1 MKFLRKYTDDKQ
13 ILFSILLIVQ
23 FIFFITFT
31 RYYLFSINKN
41 SNFIFFPY
49 SMVFLIAIIYALLF
63 VKSSFQFKE
72 LKNFYLNYS
81 RLINIIILIII
92 LYNFSFF
99 YTNFTN
105 ELNIN
110 LINFFLKNFSYASDY
125 IVRNT
130 VIFFLIFFIFN
141 LYLVW
146 KLRLN
151 DINVI
156 NILLNFSKFFLFL
169 AFLNVASYLIT
180 YDTEYIKIYHI
191 FSDLENCL
199 YFQFLPIG
207 ADGKRNYEIIPFL
220 IGYILTLNFKNK
232 KEKILNLLFFLSCFL
247 SFSKNVW
254 IASILVTL
262 IYLIICFDKKKFFR
276 HVILMIIIIVALV
289 NISSTMFNLINES
302 CKIEFKSYT
311 KVKLYSL
318 MPNEVVKEQEKI
330 HLKKLK
336 NFKKVYLD
344 HLSDEEYILESSRLL
359 NSTPER
365 MEIYKNSFNEF
376 TKKPL
381 FGYGVRNYTV
391 SKRISSYDNTI
402 TLSSNPES
410 QILKILL
417 DIGIAGLIL
426 WLLLIFEIFKSCRN
440 FDLKLCFLG
449 ILFLSIFNVYSWFVP
464 TYLLLSLFSHYK
476 HSS

>member
-13 ILFSILLIVQ
+13 ILFSILLILQ
-23 FIFFITFT
+23 FTFFITFT

-49 SMVFLIAIIYALLF
+49 SMLFLIAIIYALLS

-72 LKNFYLNYS
+72 LKNFYLNYLK
-81 RLINIIILIII
+81 LINIIIYIII

-191 FSDLENCL
+191 F
-199 YFQFLPIG
+199 Q
-207 ADGKRNYEIIPFL
+207 
-220 IGYILTLNFKNK
+220 T
-232 KEKILNLLFFLSCFL
+232 
-247 SFSKNVW
+247 
-254 IASILVTL
+254 
-262 IYLIICFDKKKFFR
+262 
-276 HVILMIIIIVALV
+276 
-289 NISSTMFNLINES
+289 
-302 CKIEFKSYT
+302 
-311 KVKLYSL
+311 
-318 MPNEVVKEQEKI
+318 
-330 HLKKLK
+330 
-336 NFKKVYLD
+336 
-344 HLSDEEYILESSRLL
+344 
-359 NSTPER
+359 
-365 MEIYKNSFNEF
+365 
-376 TKKPL
+376 
-381 FGYGVRNYTV
+381 
-391 SKRISSYDNTI
+391 
-402 TLSSNPES
+402 
-410 QILKILL
+410 
-417 DIGIAGLIL
+417 
-426 WLLLIFEIFKSCRN
+426 
-440 FDLKLCFLG
+440 
-449 ILFLSIFNVYSWFVP
+449 
-464 TYLLLSLFSHYK
+464 
-476 HSS
+476 